1 MLTCC
6 QDGDVHKSRS
16 GVSGRLFEGL
26 PVKPLGLLHIDGLHL
41 LAEAHL
47 SVGLGQANQ
56 RLQLP
61 GVGGDH
67 PTTAAELPHVH
78 ISLETDTPKLS

>member
-1 MLTCC
+1 MPTCC

-16 GVSGRLFEGL
+16 GVSGRLFQGF
-26 PVKPLGLLHIDGLHL
+26 PVKPLGLLHVDGLHL
-41 LAEAHL
+41 LAETHL
-47 SVGLGQANQ
+47 SVGLRQADQ

-67 PTTAAELPHVH
+67 PAPAAQLPHVH
-78 ISLETDTPKLS
+78 VSLETDTHPS